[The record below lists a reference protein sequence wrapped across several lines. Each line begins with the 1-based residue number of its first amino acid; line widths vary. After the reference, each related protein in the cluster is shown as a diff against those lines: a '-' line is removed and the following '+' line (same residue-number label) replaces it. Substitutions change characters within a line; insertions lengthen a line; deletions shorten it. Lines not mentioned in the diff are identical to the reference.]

1 MFQLPYPLNR
11 QLASHFHE
19 KGREKTSLTRQRKE
33 TEGKELSAENRD
45 TENKG
50 KKNKQVDTELGHTSK
65 QDREISILIF
75 WLFRHLN
82 E

>member
-1 MFQLPYPLNR
+1 M
-11 QLASHFHE
+11 
-19 KGREKTSLTRQRKE
+19 
-33 TEGKELSAENRD
+33 
-45 TENKG
+45 ENKG
-50 KKNKQVDTELGHTSK
+50 NKNKQVDTELGHTSK